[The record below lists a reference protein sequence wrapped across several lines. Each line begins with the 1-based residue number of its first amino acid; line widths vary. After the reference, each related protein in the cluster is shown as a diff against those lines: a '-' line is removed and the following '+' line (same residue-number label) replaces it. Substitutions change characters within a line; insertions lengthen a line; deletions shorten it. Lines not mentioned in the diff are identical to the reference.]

1 MTSLPVLLELQQ
13 VHDNLRTIQ
22 RDLAAFPPDLAR
34 FDAERKTLA
43 KRLEQL
49 DKELAD
55 GKVRR
60 AGLETALAQ
69 AKKVEERARAAVKQT
84 QQKVHYAA
92 AIRDLD
98 ERERERAAAA
108 RPLKDLD
115 TRLEAL
121 EQERTGVEAR
131 RSEAEAQFQALHDV
145 FLSEHGNQVSVR
157 ERLLQRQTELE
168 AQLPAAE
175 LARFNRLLEARQGRA
190 LVPVE
195 NGLCSGCRTKLR
207 IPLLAQVRDHGLG
220 ACESCQRLIHLP
232 PRP

>member
-22 RDLAAFPPDLAR
+22 RDLGAFPTDLAR
-34 FDAERKTLA
+34 FDTERKALA

-49 DKELAD
+49 DKEITE
-55 GKVRR
+55 GKNRR
-60 AGLETALAQ
+60 ASLEAVLTQSQKA
-69 AKKVEERARAAVKQT
+69 EERARAAVKQT
-84 QQKVHYAA
+84 QSKVHYAA
-92 AIRDLD
+92 AIRELD
-98 ERERERAAAA
+98 ERERERSAAAK
-108 RPLKDLD
+108 PMKDLNA
-115 TRLEAL
+115 RLEAQ
-121 EQERTGVEAR
+121 EQERAGVEAGR
-131 RSEAEAQFQALHDV
+131 AEAEAQFQALHAI
-145 FLSEHGNQVSVR
+145 FLSEHGNQVSAR
-157 ERLLQRQTELE
+157 ERLVQRQAELE
-168 AQLPAAE
+168 AQFPPAE

-220 ACESCQRLIHLP
+220 TCESCQRLIHLP

>member
-22 RDLAAFPPDLAR
+22 RDLAAFPPDLAK

-49 DKELAD
+49 DKELTD
-55 GKVRR
+55 GKNRR
-60 AGLETALAQ
+60 ASLETALAQ
-69 AKKVEERARAAVKQT
+69 AQKVEERARAAVKQT

-108 RPLKDLD
+108 RPLKDLN
-115 TRLEAL
+115 TRLDAL
-121 EQERTGVEAR
+121 EQERSSVEAR
-131 RSEAEAQFQALHDV
+131 RSEAEGQFQTLHEV

-157 ERLLQRQTELE
+157 ERLIQRQGELE

-207 IPLLAQVRDHGLG
+207 IPLLAQVRDHGQG
-220 ACESCQRLIHLP
+220 TCESCQRLIHMP